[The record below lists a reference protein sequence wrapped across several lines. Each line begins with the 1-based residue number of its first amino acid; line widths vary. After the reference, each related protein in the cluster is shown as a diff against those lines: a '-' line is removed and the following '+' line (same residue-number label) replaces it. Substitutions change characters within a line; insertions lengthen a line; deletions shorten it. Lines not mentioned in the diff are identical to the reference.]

1 MEKVIVF
8 GCGRYYQSKK
18 AELESRYDVAGFLD
32 NAVKPD
38 EVRKFE
44 GKDVVSPENLRFFDE
59 DLSILLMSAVF
70 FEMWEQLKILGVEP
84 QRIKPAV
91 LMKPY
96 YDEIE
101 KMLSE
106 AAESMEVAEDGIVIR
121 DKAGV
126 NVFAT
131 QDDWKAYLRTLFAQ
145 KYDYIGLIAQMPDR
159 PVSKRFALERGTAID
174 RIYIESFLKAN
185 RDKIQ
190 GTVMEIADSRYTK
203 IFGSNVEQSLM
214 LHLNGWGKGVIKGS
228 LDTGE
233 GLIPDSVDCLIC
245 TQTIQF
251 IYDIHEVV
259 RNIHKLL
266 KPGGTALVTA
276 HCLGQI
282 SLYDYHNWGEYWRF
296 TDQSMQK
303 LFEEYFVKD
312 HIVVQSWGNVKTA
325 IAYQYGLCAEDLKE
339 EDFAYQDE
347 QFPVIV
353 TVSVTK

>member
-1 MEKVIVF
+1 MEKVLVF
-8 GCGRYYQSKK
+8 GCGRYYESKK
-18 AELESRYDVAGFLD
+18 AELESLYDVAGFLD

-44 GKDVVSPENLRFFDE
+44 GKDVVSPENLNFFDE
-59 DLSILLMSAVF
+59 NMSIILMSAAF
-70 FEMWEQLKILGVEP
+70 FEMWMQLKRFGVDAK
-84 QRIKPAV
+84 RIKPAV
-91 LMKPY
+91 LLKPY

-106 AAESMEVAEDGIVIR
+106 SVESIEAAEDGIVIR
-121 DKAGV
+121 NEAGV

-131 QDDWKAYLRTLFAQ
+131 QDDWKAYLRTLFAR
-145 KYDYIGLIAQMPDR
+145 KYKYIELIAKMPDR

-174 RIYIESFLKAN
+174 RVYIESFLKTN
-185 RDKIQ
+185 QDRIQ

-203 IFGSNVEQSLM
+203 MFGSNVEQSLM
-214 LHLNGWGKGVIKGS
+214 LHLNGWGKDVIKGS
-228 LDTGE
+228 LETGE

-251 IYDIHEVV
+251 IYDVHEVV

-296 TDQSMQK
+296 TDQSMYR
-303 LFEEYFVKD
+303 LFEECFAKD
-312 HIVVQSWGNVKTA
+312 NIVVQSWGNVKTA

-353 TVSVTK
+353 TALVTK

>member
-32 NAVKPD
+32 NAIKPG

-44 GKDVVSPENLRFFDE
+44 GKDVVSPENLSFFDE
-59 DLSILLMSAVF
+59 NMSIILMSAAF
-70 FEMWEQLKILGVEP
+70 FEMRMQLKRLDVDA
-84 QRIKPAV
+84 QRIKLAV
-91 LMKPY
+91 LMQPY

-101 KMLSE
+101 KLLSE
-106 AAESMEVAEDGIVIR
+106 AAESIEAAEDGIVIR
-121 DKAGV
+121 DRAGV
-126 NVFAT
+126 NVFAG
-131 QDDWKAYLRTLFAQ
+131 QDDWKAYLRTLFAR
-145 KYDYIGLIAQMPDR
+145 KYDYIGLIAKMPNR

-203 IFGSNVEQSLM
+203 MFGSNVEQRLM

-228 LDTGE
+228 LETGE

-251 IYDIHEVV
+251 IYDMHEVV

-296 TDQSMQK
+296 TGQSMYR
-303 LFEEYFVKD
+303 LFAENFDKGN
-312 HIVVQSWGNVKTA
+312 IVVQSFGNVKTA

-353 TVSVTK
+353 TVSVIK